1 MVRELSPV
9 TSNWRSTDSLS
20 DYLEKNGIP
29 GIEGVDTR
37 AITKKLR
44 TAGSLKACLST
55 EGISDEEAVKKAQES
70 KSIVG
75 QDYVKEVTCSES
87 FVFDQSGEQS
97 IPFTVTG
104 TNLEK
109 SATPEETHRLVAFD
123 FGAKN
128 AIFKN
133 LRRHGFEVIVLPAT
147 ASVEEV
153 KSHSPDAVFLSNGP
167 GDPSALSY
175 AHETIR

>member
-1 MVRELSPV
+1 MMKNPTGQKVSGFVVRELSPV

-44 TAGSLKACLST
+44 TAGSLKAHLPST
-55 EGISDEEAVKKAQES
+55 EGLSDEEAVRKAQES

-104 TNLEK
+104 THLENRSPQK
-109 SATPEETHRLVAFD
+109 RLTVWLLSTLGPKKRFSKISAAT
-123 FGAKN
+123 
-128 AIFKN
+128 
-133 LRRHGFEVIVLPAT
+133 VL
-147 ASVEEV
+147 
-153 KSHSPDAVFLSNGP
+153 K
-167 GDPSALSY
+167 
-175 AHETIR
+175 